1 MKPITYIPN
10 SIKNA
15 VVVCLLPNIGWSIV
29 QRKRICCLSVYLN
42 NYCISG
48 RGVAI
53 SHRGIER
60 ISPHDSLL
68 EYWSPIV
75 RSCIRGCQC
84 VSRKNI
90 TLFLCPPFAGAPVD
104 NLNMNMNMGKF
115 FLFFINRYGKVF
127 IQGFHLDCN
136 PMSKSNWDRV
146 EEKVLLIR
154 TWQSLADQ
162 IDRPTAQFVHKN
174 WHWELNLK
182 SI

>member
-75 RSCIRGCQC
+75 RGVFGVANASAARISHCFYVHHLPGHLWIIWTWTWIWE
-84 VSRKNI
+84 SFFY
-90 TLFLCPPFAGAPVD
+90 FLLID
-104 NLNMNMNMGKF
+104 MGKF
-115 FLFFINRYGKVF
+115 LFKVS
-127 IQGFHLDCN
+127 I
-136 PMSKSNWDRV
+136 
-146 EEKVLLIR
+146 LIAIPCPSPIE
-154 TWQSLADQ
+154 TEWKKKFS
-162 IDRPTAQFVHKN
+162 
-174 WHWELNLK
+174 
-182 SI
+182 